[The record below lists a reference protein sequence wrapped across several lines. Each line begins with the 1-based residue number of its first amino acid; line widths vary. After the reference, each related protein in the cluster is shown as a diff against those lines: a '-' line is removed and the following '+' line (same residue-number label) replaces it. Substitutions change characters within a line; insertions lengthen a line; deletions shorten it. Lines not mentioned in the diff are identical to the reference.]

1 MNDKQ
6 AVASFVEQSSMA
18 ELNAIVLKDELVH
31 ETSQRQ
37 RGQLNF
43 MIVAVLENGWLML
56 LGAIKRYLYFW

>member
-56 LGAIKRYLYFW
+56 LGAIKRYLNFW